1 MFQDSEIVDLLMV
14 VFLTP
19 VMVSILRE
27 ISLAG
32 KRWFIAGY
40 LAIVVGYVLTLA
52 EAAILPGLLDLL
64 EHTAY
69 ATAGCFF
76 LVAVVIF
83 SRSVRRGGD
92 S

>member
-40 LAIVVGYVLTLA
+40 LSIVAGYVLTIA
-52 EAAILPGLLDLL
+52 ETVVMRGLFDLL

-76 LVAVVIF
+76 LVAVVTF
-83 SRSVRRGGD
+83 SRSVRGGGD

>member
-27 ISLAG
+27 ISIVG
-32 KRWFIAGY
+32 KRWFVAGY
-40 LAIVVGYVLTLA
+40 LSIVAGYVLTLA
-52 EAAILPGLLDLL
+52 ETVIMPELLDLL

-69 ATAGCFF
+69 AIAGCFF
-76 LVAVVIF
+76 LVAVVTF
-83 SRSVRRGGD
+83 SRSVRGGGD